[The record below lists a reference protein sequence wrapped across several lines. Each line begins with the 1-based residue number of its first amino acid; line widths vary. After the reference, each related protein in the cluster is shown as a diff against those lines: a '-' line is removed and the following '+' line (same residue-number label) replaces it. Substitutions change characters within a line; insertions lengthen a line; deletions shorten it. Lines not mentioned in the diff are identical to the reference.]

1 MPALNRVLTLFINLS
16 RLPLPHTATSPR
28 ISKPKGHDLGHP
40 GVYDQYGKDA
50 FYGKHPDAEAPRR
63 FAGASVGRE
72 RRPDVDHRGTG
83 NGSSPDSLTS
93 EMHRHGGANAAPR
106 SFPGCTGRSGCGCS
120 ACASSASA
128 FQTSLRGGEASSSSS
143 SSLSKAARNAN
154 RNANIG
160 SRPSWDDGS
169 AAEPA
174 TRDASYYAA
183 MRGELTHGHAR
194 CVRGTWAVGR
204 WGGLRRW
211 GVGRVVWL
219 CGGIGAEVRR
229 GTREEQSGVGGISL
243 AKCNPGIVSQW
254 QDLESDDRW
263 LMCNRQIRTRCVCFV
278 I

>member
-1 MPALNRVLTLFINLS
+1 MVTRCPHALTLSPQTSPSINRNLALAS
-16 RLPLPHTATSPR
+16 SPVTSTSPR

-63 FAGASVGRE
+63 FAGASDGRE
-72 RRPDVDHRGTG
+72 RRLDVDQRGTG
-83 NGSSPDSLTS
+83 NGSSLDALSS
-93 EMHRHGGANAAPR
+93 EMHRHGGAGAAPR

-128 FQTSLRGGEASSSSS
+128 FQTSLPSSSSS
-143 SSLSKAARNAN
+143 SSSSNAARKAN
-154 RNANIG
+154 RNTNVG

-194 CVRGTWAVGR
+194 
-204 WGGLRRW
+204 
-211 GVGRVVWL
+211 
-219 CGGIGAEVRR
+219 
-229 GTREEQSGVGGISL
+229 
-243 AKCNPGIVSQW
+243 
-254 QDLESDDRW
+254 
-263 LMCNRQIRTRCVCFV
+263 
-278 I
+278 

>member
-1 MPALNRVLTLFINLS
+1 MSSGWRWWPRLHNRPWDAGCTRLVAYTAPSPYSHRADHTNRRHASAPHDACERWLHGARTLLHCPRKPLLQS
-16 RLPLPHTATSPR
+16 TATSPSPLPPVTSTSPR

-63 FAGASVGRE
+63 FAGASDGRE
-72 RRPDVDHRGTG
+72 RRLDVDQRGTG
-83 NGSSPDSLTS
+83 NGSSLDALSS
-93 EMHRHGGANAAPR
+93 EMHRHGGAGAAPR

-128 FQTSLRGGEASSSSS
+128 FQTSLPSSSSS
-143 SSLSKAARNAN
+143 SSSSNAARKAN
-154 RNANIG
+154 RNTNVG

-194 CVRGTWAVGR
+194 
-204 WGGLRRW
+204 
-211 GVGRVVWL
+211 
-219 CGGIGAEVRR
+219 
-229 GTREEQSGVGGISL
+229 
-243 AKCNPGIVSQW
+243 
-254 QDLESDDRW
+254 
-263 LMCNRQIRTRCVCFV
+263 
-278 I
+278 